1 MSWIHFFHDNR
12 QITCELVILFI
23 DKLIIFVINIRSVST
38 VDFKILSDASPMEVV
53 LEPFVVWISFLT
65 WFLWRI
71 DKITFQQSQIFAKFC
86 GNFGI
91 FSIFWDC
98 FKTFSVFWHLME
110 SIDELLSFFYLRN
123 LLRWRKRCLL
133 QWLPLFLL

>member
-98 FKTFSVFWHLME
+98 FKTFSIFWHLME

-133 QWLPLFLL
+133 QWLPFFLL